1 MRKLHDIIRR
11 CKDEYNFYLF
21 WVEHNIFLAMPLEI
35 KYNGFKR
42 NDAMIRKKRMFTT
55 VEEWSS
61 AYDSYYG
68 GIRQI
73 SQKLHEISL
82 TKGKAFETWLQDYKK
97 YSKQMRQMYQ
107 KETDF
112 IQEYLQYYIDHPSH
126 WQKEEAASLLTYL
139 FINCM
144 RLEDTHMIYAAA
156 LSLLEYYSSRQNRVA
171 EMKCY
176 YILAICLHDLDV
188 FHFHKEILQYCEMV
202 IVRYEELYDTLS
214 DMEKSYGL
222 SIYDLLSVCRYEML
236 HADEQFSSFLK
247 EVILPEQEHAIAM
260 VERFMREADMTK
272 PYNAVLPLIRSNMLS
287 SFSDLAIKLQKKA
300 YTSDIADY
308 MYEKSKMLCGS
319 YTDKGTPEEIHERIS
334 YLMSIRVHEQL
345 PEDMLYA
352 VMKQEM
358 ERLPSSIT
366 GKNFNYDNSLIE
378 VWICILNSLRTLIQ
392 EGHEEY
398 RAFFEEQLDRF
409 AQVLASIPFGK
420 KLEHIAD
427 TAIYDFV
434 CSQLSY
440 FHDDEKVLAYVLRLL
455 VFRQVQT
462 GIHSLMVSDAASMI
476 TQAMLRSRA
485 DLLIGQLNCMS
496 EEEVQHKAA
505 QFLEYIRIGALL
517 HDIGK
522 VCCSSVVNMQYRRLS
537 AVEYK
542 TIQFHPQSS
551 AEILL
556 RIPQLACFYDMAVG
570 HHKSYDGKSGYP
582 KDFHIEAS
590 PQKIFIDM
598 IAICDSLDAAT
609 DSYGRNY
616 AKAKKFETVVRELRS
631 RAGTQYSG
639 VIVDL
644 ICEDEALRSQ
654 LKDLLENRR
663 DEACRKTFWIL
674 NADIK
679 DIAAAIRKTS
689 CWRNG

>member
-1 MRKLHDIIRR
+1 M
-11 CKDEYNFYLF
+11 
-21 WVEHNIFLAMPLEI
+21 
-35 KYNGFKR
+35 
-42 NDAMIRKKRMFTT
+42 
-55 VEEWSS
+55 
-61 AYDSYYG
+61 
-68 GIRQI
+68 
-73 SQKLHEISL
+73 
-82 TKGKAFETWLQDYKK
+82 
-97 YSKQMRQMYQ
+97 
-107 KETDF
+107 
-112 IQEYLQYYIDHPSH
+112 
-126 WQKEEAASLLTYL
+126 
-139 FINCM
+139 
-144 RLEDTHMIYAAA
+144 
-156 LSLLEYYSSRQNRVA
+156 
-171 EMKCY
+171 
-176 YILAICLHDLDV
+176 
-188 FHFHKEILQYCEMV
+188 
-202 IVRYEELYDTLS
+202 
-214 DMEKSYGL
+214 
-222 SIYDLLSVCRYEML
+222 
-236 HADEQFSSFLK
+236 
-247 EVILPEQEHAIAM
+247 
-260 VERFMREADMTK
+260 
-272 PYNAVLPLIRSNMLS
+272 
-287 SFSDLAIKLQKKA
+287 
-300 YTSDIADY
+300 
-308 MYEKSKMLCGS
+308 
-319 YTDKGTPEEIHERIS
+319 
-334 YLMSIRVHEQL
+334 
-345 PEDMLYA
+345 
-352 VMKQEM
+352 
-358 ERLPSSIT
+358 
-366 GKNFNYDNSLIE
+366 
-378 VWICILNSLRTLIQ
+378 
-392 EGHEEY
+392 
-398 RAFFEEQLDRF
+398 
-409 AQVLASIPFGK
+409 
-420 KLEHIAD
+420 
-427 TAIYDFV
+427 
-434 CSQLSY
+434 
-440 FHDDEKVLAYVLRLL
+440 LAYVLRLL

-462 GIHSLMVSDAASMI
+462 GIHSLMVSDAASLI